1 MPGAHRWVCLAAD
14 PTHFVKKTHFKPAIQ
29 CLPAL
34 LAIIMTFVLPESPRW
49 LLMNDRYDQAR
60 TTLLKIHSPEE
71 AAVELA
77 QINAQ
82 MQIDRHLPNSY
93 WVMFK
98 KLSYRKRSLLAIG
111 TSGSIQFSGILVI
124 NSMHL
129 GSSSSKVYKLIPT
142 PSLPDYAST
151 IYGTLG
157 YGPSTHLHH
166 PNHNLNIKN

>member
-1 MPGAHRWVCLAAD
+1 
-14 PTHFVKKTHFKPAIQ
+14 
-29 CLPAL
+29 
-34 LAIIMTFVLPESPRW
+34 MTFVLPESPRW
-49 LLMNDRYDQAR
+49 LLMNDRYEQAR
-60 TTLLKIHSPEE
+60 TTLLKIHNPEE

-82 MQIDRHLPNSY
+82 MQIDRNLPNSY

-98 KLSYRKRSLLAIG
+98 KPSYRKRSLLAIG

-129 GSSSSKVYKLIPT
+129 DSSQITVYKLIGT
-142 PSLPDYAST
+142 FSDYAST

-157 YGPSTHLHH
+157 YGTFPPST
-166 PNHNLNIKN
+166 I

>member
-1 MPGAHRWVCLAAD
+1 
-14 PTHFVKKTHFKPAIQ
+14 
-29 CLPAL
+29 
-34 LAIIMTFVLPESPRW
+34 MTFVLPESPRW
-49 LLMNDRYDQAR
+49 LLMNDRYEQAR
-60 TTLLKIHSPEE
+60 TTLLKIHNPEE

-98 KLSYRKRSLLAIG
+98 KPSYRKRSLLAIG

-129 GSSSSKVYKLIPT
+129 DSHQMTVYNLIDTSQTT
-142 PSLPDYAST
+142 PQ
-151 IYGTLG
+151 
-157 YGPSTHLHH
+157 PSTE
-166 PNHNLNIKN
+166 P

>member
-1 MPGAHRWVCLAAD
+1 MPGAPRWVRTIISSHPPQAVSRSS
-14 PTHFVKKTHFKPAIQ
+14 PQPAFQ

-34 LAIIMTFVLPESPRW
+34 LATIMTFLLPESPRW

-98 KLSYRKRSLLAIG
+98 KPSYRKRSLLAIG

-129 GSSSSKVYKLIPT
+129 SYIQSRPCTNPNTFRLRLNHLRNTRLRYITPIPH
-142 PSLPDYAST
+142 ST
-151 IYGTLG
+151 I
-157 YGPSTHLHH
+157 
-166 PNHNLNIKN
+166 KN